1 MIPLTQLMFFYHLLS
16 NRYQRKVLL
25 FSDIIL
31 KYGNL
36 HEFEYHIHR
45 YHVKV
50 LRIVLN
56 LVYVLL
62 SKQACLLTFLPATS

>member
-1 MIPLTQLMFFYHLLS
+1 MIPLTPLIFFYHLLS

-50 LRIVLN
+50 L
-56 LVYVLL
+56 
-62 SKQACLLTFLPATS
+62 